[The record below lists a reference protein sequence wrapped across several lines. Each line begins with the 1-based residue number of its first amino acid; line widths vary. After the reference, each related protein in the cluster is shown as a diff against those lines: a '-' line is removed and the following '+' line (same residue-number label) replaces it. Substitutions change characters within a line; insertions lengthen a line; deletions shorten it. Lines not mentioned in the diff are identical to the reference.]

1 MEHIAII
8 GAGISGMSIAQILKN
23 RFCVTIFEKEETPG
37 GLIRCN
43 RINGHLFHLT
53 GGHVFNTK
61 KQEVL
66 DWFWQYFNKEEEFT
80 KADRNSVVIMPDGK
94 IIQYPI
100 ENHAYQFSDNMMK
113 SFINDLITMASEE
126 KYAPKNFEDFL
137 RSRFGE
143 TLYNEYFQPYNEK
156 IWRRAL
162 SNVPLSWLEGKLPMP
177 TLQEIIY
184 NNFNHIEEKEFVHST
199 FFYPQKEGSQFIANR
214 LAQNLNIKYN
224 THINSIEKKND
235 HWIINNKCFDK
246 VIFCGN
252 IKELPTLLKGV
263 NILPFID
270 EINNLEYHGTTTVL
284 CEIEN
289 NPFSWI
295 YMPSRE
301 FQAHRIICTGNFALS
316 NRTDKSMSATIE
328 FTDEIDKEE
337 ILYNLSKI
345 PYKPKYIAHNYAKYT
360 YPIQASKT
368 RNLIQKIK
376 SMLVKDNLYLL
387 GRFAEWEYYN
397 MDAAIGAAIK
407 LSKQL

>member
-37 GLIRCN
+37 GLIRCK

-126 KYAPKNFEDFL
+126 KSAPKNFEDFL

>member
-1 MEHIAII
+1 MKHIAII

-23 RFCVTIFEKEETPG
+23 KFCITIFEKEEAPG

-61 KQEVL
+61 RQEIL
-66 DWFWQYFNKEEEFT
+66 DWFWQYFDKEEEFT
-80 KADRNSVVIMPDGK
+80 KADRNSVVIMPDDR

-113 SFINDLITMASEE
+113 SFINDLITMASKDKPE
-126 KYAPKNFEDFL
+126 PKNFEDFL
-137 RSRFGE
+137 RNRFGE
-143 TLYNEYFQPYNEK
+143 TLYREYFQPYNEK
-156 IWRRAL
+156 IWKRSL
-162 SNVPLSWLEGKLPMP
+162 SHVPLSWLEGKLPMP
-177 TLQEIIY
+177 TLQEILY
-184 NNFNHIEEKEFVHST
+184 NNFNHVEEKEFVHSS
-199 FFYPQKEGSQFIANR
+199 FYYPRKDGSQFIANR

-224 THINSIEKKND
+224 TYINSIEKKND
-235 HWIINNKCFDK
+235 YWVINNECFDK

-252 IKELPTLLKGV
+252 IKDLPILLKGI
-263 NILPFID
+263 NISQFID
-270 EINNLEYHGTTTVL
+270 EINKLEYHGTTTVL

-295 YMPSRE
+295 YMPSQE

-316 NRTDKSMSATIE
+316 NRTNENMSATIE
-328 FTDEIDKEE
+328 FTDEIDKKE
-337 ILYNLSKI
+337 ILCNLSKI

-360 YPIQASKT
+360 YPIQASET
-368 RNLIQKIK
+368 RILIQRIK
-376 SMLVKDNLYLL
+376 SVLEKDNLYLL

-407 LSKQL
+407 LSEQL

>member
-126 KYAPKNFEDFL
+126 KSAPKNFEDFL

-235 HWIINNKCFDK
+235 YWIINNKCFDK

-376 SMLVKDNLYLL
+376 SVLVKDNLYLL

>member
-126 KYAPKNFEDFL
+126 KSAPKNFEDFL

>member
-126 KYAPKNFEDFL
+126 KSAPKNFEDFL

-199 FFYPQKEGSQFIANR
+199 FYYPQKEGSQFIANR

-235 HWIINNKCFDK
+235 YWIINNKCFDK

-376 SMLVKDNLYLL
+376 SLLVKDNLYLL

>member
-126 KYAPKNFEDFL
+126 KSAPKNFEDFL

-376 SMLVKDNLYLL
+376 SVLVKDNLYLL